1 MSRDKSTLIV
11 MIVDDS
17 DDHDSDDNKLF
28 PEILDFLLDFL
39 RLHELPTEKNL
50 PKVE

>member
-28 PEILDFLLDFL
+28 PEIIDFVLDFL
-39 RLHELPTEKNL
+39 RLNELPTEKNL
-50 PKVE
+50 SKVE

>member
-1 MSRDKSTLIV
+1 

-28 PEILDFLLDFL
+28 PEIIDFVLDFL
-39 RLHELPTEKNL
+39 RLNELPTEKNL
-50 PKVE
+50 SKVE